1 MSDMKILVVGHGE
14 YATGIKSAIKL
25 LTGVDENIDAINLN
39 NDLTHE
45 DFTTMIKKYVKEN
58 NELIIFADITGG
70 APFQIT
76 SREVLLNEESQDQY
90 VIGGVSV
97 ACILDIV
104 MNTVVIGSGDDT
116 RKIIDNAVEG
126 LKDMASVMCRKD
138 LMD

>member
-1 MSDMKILVVGHGE
+1 MKILVVGHGE

>member
-1 MSDMKILVVGHGE
+1 MKILIVGHGE

-39 NDLTHE
+39 NELTHE
-45 DFTTMIKKYVKEN
+45 DFTIMIKEYVKEN
-58 NELIIFADITGG
+58 KELIIFADITGG

-90 VIGGVSV
+90 VVGGVSV

-104 MNTVVIGSGDDT
+104 MNTVVIASEDDT
-116 RKIIDNAVEG
+116 RQIINNAVDGVRE
-126 LKDMASVMCRKD
+126 MASVMCRKD
-138 LMD
+138 LME